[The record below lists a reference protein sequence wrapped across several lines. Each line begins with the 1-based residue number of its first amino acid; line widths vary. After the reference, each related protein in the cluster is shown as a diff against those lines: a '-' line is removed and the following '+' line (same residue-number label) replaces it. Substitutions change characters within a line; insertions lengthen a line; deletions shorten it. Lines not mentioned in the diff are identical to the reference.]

1 MAAGGFQI
9 DHQSLDQHSQDI
21 EQIMD
26 QITEAAGDAGSLW
39 DPQAFG
45 IIGESWAGIL
55 SIWTN
60 SANNAIKTAVA
71 AGKVVSEHVKTMNE
85 NYKTNEDNT
94 KRSFDAI
101 SAGTGEN

>member
-1 MAAGGFQI
+1 MADGFLI
-9 DHQSLDQHSQDI
+9 DHQSLEQHSQDI
-21 EQIMD
+21 EQIME

-39 DPQAFG
+39 DPKAFG

-71 AGKVVSEHVKTMNE
+71 AGKVVSDHIKTMNE
-85 NYKTNEDNT
+85 NHKTNEANV
-94 KRSFDAI
+94 KGSFTAI
-101 SAGTGEN
+101 STGTGEN

>member
-1 MAAGGFQI
+1 MAADGFQI
-9 DHQSLDQHSQDI
+9 NHQSLEQHSQDI

-26 QITEAAGDAGSLW
+26 QISEAAGDAGSLW

-60 SANNAIKTAVA
+60 SADKAIKTAVA
-71 AGKVVSEHVKTMNE
+71 AGKVVSEHIKTMNE
-85 NYKTNEDNT
+85 NHKTNEENV
-94 KRSFDAI
+94 KASFDAI

>member
-1 MAAGGFQI
+1 MAAGGFQVN
-9 DHQSLDQHSQDI
+9 HQSLDQHSQDI

-45 IIGESWAGIL
+45 IIGESWAGSL

-85 NYKTNEDNT
+85 NYRTNEDNVAG
-94 KRSFDAI
+94 SFNAI
-101 SAGTGEN
+101 NSGSGGN